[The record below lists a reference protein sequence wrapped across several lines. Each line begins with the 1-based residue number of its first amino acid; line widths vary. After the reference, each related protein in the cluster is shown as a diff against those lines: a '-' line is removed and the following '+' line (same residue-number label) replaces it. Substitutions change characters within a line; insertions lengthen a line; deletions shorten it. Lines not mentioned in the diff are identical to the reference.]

1 MSTCPTNPIV
11 TTEGS
16 RDTGFCLRDTK
27 SSTDDGLTNNQR
39 FSNMAKNPQRNRSCE
54 EEEVLLI
61 DPSDTEESGDE
72 DIDENAFIS
81 LINEVDTDTDDNL
94 RRHLDTIP
102 PTDDT
107 TNTEAAMKLVSIVS
121 TAVEILDTGGSS
133 GSGCHYKPIKF

>member
-54 EEEVLLI
+54 EEVLLI
-61 DPSDTEESGDE
+61 DPIDTDSEDE
-72 DIDENAFIS
+72 DIDENAFKS
-81 LINEVDTDTDDNL
+81 LINEVDTDTSESL
-94 RRHLDTIP
+94 RRHLDTI

>member
-54 EEEVLLI
+54 EEVLLI
-61 DPSDTEESGDE
+61 DPSDTDSEDE

-107 TNTEAAMKLVSIVS
+107 TITEAAMKLVSIVS

>member
-54 EEEVLLI
+54 EEVLLI
-61 DPSDTEESGDE
+61 DPIDTDSEDE
-72 DIDENAFIS
+72 DIDENAFKS

-94 RRHLDTIP
+94 RRHLDTI

>member
-39 FSNMAKNPQRNRSCE
+39 FSNMAKNPQINRSC

-61 DPSDTEESGDE
+61 DPSDTDSEDE
-72 DIDENAFIS
+72 DIDENAFTS
-81 LINEVDTDTDDNL
+81 LINEVDTDENPRD
-94 RRHLDTIP
+94 HLDTI

-121 TAVEILDTGGSS
+121 TAVEILETGVSG

>member
-1 MSTCPTNPIV
+1 
-11 TTEGS
+11 
-16 RDTGFCLRDTK
+16 
-27 SSTDDGLTNNQR
+27 
-39 FSNMAKNPQRNRSCE
+39 MAKNPQRNRSCE
-54 EEEVLLI
+54 EEVLLI
-61 DPSDTEESGDE
+61 DPSDTDSEDE
-72 DIDENAFIS
+72 DIDENAFKS

-107 TNTEAAMKLVSIVS
+107 TITEAAMKLVSIVS

>member
-39 FSNMAKNPQRNRSCE
+39 FSNMAKNPQINRSC

-61 DPSDTEESGDE
+61 DPSDTDSEDE
-72 DIDENAFIS
+72 DIDENAFTS

-94 RRHLDTIP
+94 RNHLNTIP
-102 PTDDT
+102 KDDT

-121 TAVEILDTGGSS
+121 TAVEILETGVSG

>member
-39 FSNMAKNPQRNRSCE
+39 FSNMAKNPQINRSC

-61 DPSDTEESGDE
+61 DPSDTDSEDE
-72 DIDENAFIS
+72 DIDENAFTS
-81 LINEVDTDTDDNL
+81 LINEVDTDDNL

-102 PTDDT
+102 TDDA
-107 TNTEAAMKLVSIVS
+107 TNTEAAMKLVSIAS
-121 TAVEILDTGGSS
+121 TAVEILDTGVSG

>member
-39 FSNMAKNPQRNRSCE
+39 FSNMAKNPQINRSC

-61 DPSDTEESGDE
+61 DPSDTDSEDE
-72 DIDENAFIS
+72 DIDENAFKS
-81 LINEVDTDTDDNL
+81 LINEVDTDTSESL

-102 PTDDT
+102 PKDDT
-107 TNTEAAMKLVSIVS
+107 TNTEAAMKLVSIAS
-121 TAVEILDTGGSS
+121 TAVEILDTGVSG

>member
-16 RDTGFCLRDTK
+16 RDTGFCQRDTK
-27 SSTDDGLTNNQR
+27 LSTDDGLTNKQR

-54 EEEVLLI
+54 EEVLVI
-61 DPSDTEESGDE
+61 DPSDTDSGDE

-102 PTDDT
+102 KDDT
-107 TNTEAAMKLVSIVS
+107 TNTEAAMKLVSIAS
-121 TAVEILDTGGSS
+121 TAVEILDLGGSS

>member
-61 DPSDTEESGDE
+61 DPSDTEIEDE
-72 DIDENAFIS
+72 DIDEIAFTS
-81 LINEVDTDTDDNL
+81 LINEVDTDDNL
-94 RRHLDTIP
+94 RGHLDTIP
-102 PTDDT
+102 TDDA

-121 TAVEILDTGGSS
+121 TAVEILETGGSS

>member
-39 FSNMAKNPQRNRSCE
+39 FSNMAKNPQINRSC

-61 DPSDTEESGDE
+61 DPSDTEIEDE
-72 DIDENAFIS
+72 DIDEIAFTS
-81 LINEVDTDTDDNL
+81 LINEVDTDDNL
-94 RRHLDTIP
+94 RGHLDTIP
-102 PTDDT
+102 TDDA

-121 TAVEILDTGGSS
+121 TAVEILETGGSS

>member
-39 FSNMAKNPQRNRSCE
+39 FSNMAKNPQINRSC

-61 DPSDTEESGDE
+61 DPSDTEIEDE
-72 DIDENAFIS
+72 DIDENAFKS
-81 LINEVDTDTDDNL
+81 LIDEVDTDTSENL
-94 RRHLDTIP
+94 RNHLNTIP
-102 PTDDT
+102 KDDT

-121 TAVEILDTGGSS
+121 TAVEILETGVSG

>member
-39 FSNMAKNPQRNRSCE
+39 FSNMAKNPQINRSC

-61 DPSDTEESGDE
+61 DPSDTDSEDE
-72 DIDENAFIS
+72 DIDENAFKS
-81 LINEVDTDTDDNL
+81 LINEVDTDDNL
-94 RRHLDTIP
+94 RRHLDTI

>member
-39 FSNMAKNPQRNRSCE
+39 FSNMAKNPQINRSC

-61 DPSDTEESGDE
+61 DPSDTDSEDE
-72 DIDENAFIS
+72 DIDENAFTS
-81 LINEVDTDTDDNL
+81 LINEVDTDTSENL
-94 RRHLDTIP
+94 RNHLNTI

-121 TAVEILDTGGSS
+121 TAVEILETGVSG

>member
-1 MSTCPTNPIV
+1 
-11 TTEGS
+11 
-16 RDTGFCLRDTK
+16 
-27 SSTDDGLTNNQR
+27 
-39 FSNMAKNPQRNRSCE
+39 MAKNPQINRSC

-61 DPSDTEESGDE
+61 DPSDTDSEDE
-72 DIDENAFIS
+72 DIDENAFKS

-107 TNTEAAMKLVSIVS
+107 TNTEAAMKLVSIAS
-121 TAVEILDTGGSS
+121 TAVEILDTGVSG

>member
-39 FSNMAKNPQRNRSCE
+39 FSNMAKNPQINRSC

-61 DPSDTEESGDE
+61 DPSDTDSEDE
-72 DIDENAFIS
+72 DIDENAFTS
-81 LINEVDTDTDDNL
+81 LINEVDTDTSENL
-94 RRHLDTIP
+94 RDHLDTIP

-107 TNTEAAMKLVSIVS
+107 TNTEAAMKLVSIAS
-121 TAVEILDTGGSS
+121 TAVEILETGVSG

>member
-61 DPSDTEESGDE
+61 DPSDTEIEDE
-72 DIDENAFIS
+72 DIDEIAFNS
-81 LINEVDTDTDDNL
+81 LINEVDTDDNL
-94 RRHLDTIP
+94 RGHLDTIP
-102 PTDDT
+102 TDDA
-107 TNTEAAMKLVSIVS
+107 TNTEAAMKLVSIAS
-121 TAVEILDTGGSS
+121 TAVEILDTGVSG

>member
-61 DPSDTEESGDE
+61 DPSDTEIEDE
-72 DIDENAFIS
+72 DIDEIAFNS
-81 LINEVDTDTDDNL
+81 LINEVDTDDNL
-94 RRHLDTIP
+94 RGHLDTIP
-102 PTDDT
+102 TDDA
-107 TNTEAAMKLVSIVS
+107 TNTEAAMKLVSIAS
-121 TAVEILDTGGSS
+121 TAVEILDTGGSG

>member
-39 FSNMAKNPQRNRSCE
+39 FSNMAKNPQINRSC

-61 DPSDTEESGDE
+61 DPSDTDSEDE
-72 DIDENAFIS
+72 DIDENAFKS

-102 PTDDT
+102 KDDT
-107 TNTEAAMKLVSIVS
+107 TNTEAAMKLVSIAS
-121 TAVEILDTGGSS
+121 TAVEILDTGVSG